1 MHHIQQ
7 AEQWKKESLEV
18 AEKKKKILIG
28 IKEEQIEQM
37 VRTLCMISLT
47 LSLEISLGTEKYF
60 YR

>member
-18 AEKKKKILIG
+18 AEKKKKMLIG

-37 VRTLCMISLT
+37 VRI
-47 LSLEISLGTEKYF
+47 F
-60 YR
+60 V